1 MRGCADCNQG
11 LSDLTNREKYAIIII
26 IVAQPVAQGD
36 GEEEVIGEIQPP
48 NLNGNK
54 KSATILRRL
63 K

>member
-1 MRGCADCNQG
+1 MVRGCADCNQG
-11 LSDLTNREKYAIIII
+11 LSDLTNREKYAII